1 MVAALALREIASLVV
16 PVLFGLFLA
25 LVAWPLV
32 GRLEARGSRHAVALT
47 ATLLVV
53 LAIVLVVALVVAF
66 SIAELVLQIP
76 RYEDRFRALVT
87 AAQALL
93 ADFGVTVDPEAIAS
107 VVSVSQ
113 VLSWLRPVASAASAT
128 GLGLLVLT
136 LTMVY
141 ALAGG
146 SSLQARAE
154 ATFGAEGKLL
164 SGIEQFGAD
173 LRKYLLVRA
182 QLGVFAAVLSAI
194 LLWVLNVPFPLLWA
208 FLVFAASF
216 IPNIGTFIA
225 VVPPA
230 ILALLGG
237 GVLPAVAV
245 VVGYTLINFAQD
257 HFLQPVVMGSELNLT
272 PLVVFLS
279 VLAGRGSWARPGRCS
294 RCRSLS
300 GSSRSSRCIRRGR
313 GSRPCCATGSTNGR
327 GCRTSCSDT
336 GGIVVATSTTE
347 VARPDTQADDER
359 RLSVTRA
366 PPRRRSPAASAIR
379 GAAAMTRRR
388 AHRAGDRVH
397 GGQEVLQPGARP
409 LGGADGGRNE
419 DGGASSAISAATWRS
434 ASVRASRCGAVRSGI
449 APVDDLREQQGIAD
463 RQSSEGFI
471 RARHASPDPSSSPA
485 VVRPS

>member
-1 MVAALALREIASLVV
+1 MQMTDGPSGTTPPTARLGAGPLTPLLAIVLVMVAALALREIASLVV

-87 AAQALL
+87 AAQSLL
-93 ADFGVTVDPEAIAS
+93 AGFGVTVDPEAIAS

-146 SSLQARAE
+146 SSLRARAE

-272 PLVVFLS
+272 PARRVPVGAGS
-279 VLAGRGSWARPGRCS
+279 GRGSWARRVRCS
-294 RCRSLS
+294 RCRSPS
-300 GSSRSSRCIRRGR
+300 VSSRSSRRTRQGR
-313 GSRPCCATGSTNGR
+313 GSRPCCATGSTNGL
-327 GCRTSCSDT
+327 GSRTWCPTRAGSWS
-336 GGIVVATSTTE
+336 
-347 VARPDTQADDER
+347 RHR
-359 RLSVTRA
+359 RL
-366 PPRRRSPAASAIR
+366 
-379 GAAAMTRRR
+379 
-388 AHRAGDRVH
+388 D
-397 GGQEVLQPGARP
+397 
-409 LGGADGGRNE
+409 
-419 DGGASSAISAATWRS
+419 
-434 ASVRASRCGAVRSGI
+434 
-449 APVDDLREQQGIAD
+449 
-463 RQSSEGFI
+463 
-471 RARHASPDPSSSPA
+471 
-485 VVRPS
+485 VVRPAADDGDGA